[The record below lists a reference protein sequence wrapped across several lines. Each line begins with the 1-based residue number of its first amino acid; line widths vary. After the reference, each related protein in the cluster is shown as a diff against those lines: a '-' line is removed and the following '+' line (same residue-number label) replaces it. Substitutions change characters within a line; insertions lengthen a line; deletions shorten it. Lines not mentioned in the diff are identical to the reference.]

1 MFINTGSLFTY
12 RLRIRENCSKSME
25 ERCCQDLFKDFLR
38 WVVCYC
44 TWVCTHTHTHTQI
57 HEQKQQLLTRIFH
70 LFRTPNKKNIESML
84 LHKVLESQNQRV
96 GKLPGMSSKA
106 YHDSNPCSKTCQLLE
121 LLTVNILSLYDLL
134 QLLII
139 QLILLPLP
147 HSLSLCQLQLS
158 QHQPQLF

>member
-1 MFINTGSLFTY
+1 MLSGSLQGFSQVGAMLLHMGVY
-12 RLRIRENCSKSME
+12 A
-25 ERCCQDLFKDFLR
+25 
-38 WVVCYC
+38 
-44 TWVCTHTHTHTQI
+44 HTHTQI

-106 YHDSNPCSKTCQLLE
+106 YHDSNPCSKTCQFLE